1 MPRYV
6 MVAAAMAAVLVG
18 ACATHVPEPEPHPN
32 APHITWSVA
41 EGTNDK
47 EVCRSTEPAP
57 CTLTLSSEPPNNR
70 LGVFHVFLHAGATD
84 TKYVGT
90 INIGFLVHDSGS
102 QHEHKVDRVITRDS
116 GPVNFSSTGIV
127 KPAGTY
133 YVDVN
138 LTATAADGPGRP
150 LPITARIRVDVK

>member
-1 MPRYV
+1 MFRYV
-6 MVAAAMAAVLVG
+6 AIAAISTVLAAG
-18 ACATHVPEPEPHPN
+18 CATHVPEPKPHPD

-41 EGTNDK
+41 EGSNDK
-47 EVCRSTEPAP
+47 EVCRSTEPAS
-57 CTLTLSSEPPNNR
+57 CTLTLSAEPPNRR

-90 INIGFLVHDSGS
+90 INIGFLAQDSGT
-102 QHEHKVDRVITRDS
+102 QHEHKVDRVIAHDS

-127 KPAGTY
+127 KPAGRY

-138 LTATAADGPGRP
+138 LTATAADGSGRP
-150 LPITARIRVDVK
+150 LPITAHIRVDVK